1 MITAFA
7 LAIATIAADT
17 TVPAT
22 KSQRLDINVFAG
34 SVTVR
39 TWNRDAVKVE
49 GATGGRD
56 QLEVEARVNTI
67 SIETSGRHGTAND
80 ADLVVTVPVG
90 MPIDVSGVELDV
102 VVENCRCAMHVET
115 VQGDVRASG
124 GEGSV
129 QLSSVE
135 GGVTV
140 SAVNGNLR
148 ATSVNDDVSV
158 RDVTGDV
165 SVETVNG
172 DVTLERIRSGN
183 VEGSTVN
190 GDITFDGEIRKGG
203 SYGLT
208 SHQGDIT
215 MVVPANLA
223 ATIRVNTFNG
233 SFESDFAVTLSGQNG
248 RNRRLTFAL
257 GAGGATIDL
266 ESFSGDIRLVK
277 PGSRLD
283 RKD

>member
-49 GATGGRD
+49 GATSGRD
-56 QLEVEARVNTI
+56 QLDVEARVNTI
-67 SIETSGRHGTAND
+67 SIETSGRHGPAND

-102 VVENCRCAMHVET
+102 VIENCRCAMHVET
-115 VQGDVRASG
+115 VQGDVRATG

-135 GGVTV
+135 GSVTV
-140 SAVNGNLR
+140 STVNGNLR

-190 GDITFDGEIRKGG
+190 GDITFDGEVRKGG

>member
-1 MITAFA
+1 VITAFA

-22 KSQRLDINVFAG
+22 KRQRLDINVFAG

-102 VVENCRCAMHVET
+102 VIEGCRCAMHVET
-115 VQGDVRASG
+115 VQGDVTASG
-124 GEGSV
+124 GEGAA

-140 SAVNGNLR
+140 SGVNGNLN

-158 RDVTGDV
+158 REVTGNV
-165 SVETVNG
+165 NVETVNG

-183 VEGSTVN
+183 VDAGTVN

-203 SYGLT
+203 SYSLT
-208 SHQGDIT
+208 SHQGDVL
-215 MVVPANLA
+215 MVVPSTPA

-233 SFESDFAVTLSGQNG
+233 SFESDFEVTLQGTGGHS
-248 RNRRLTFAL
+248 RRLAFTL
-257 GAGGATIDL
+257 GGGGATIDL

-277 PGSRLD
+277 PGARSG
-283 RKD
+283 RKN